1 MNVDM
6 SAQFQGVAGMVE
18 RAAQQAVEATSQQ
31 ILMDCNYY
39 CKQDTSALIN
49 SSLIHSETDKGLL
62 RWVTPYAEFQY
73 NFPNTRHDVNPH
85 ATPQWCNTAQNN
97 HLTEWG
103 GVFENAI
110 RRSSG

>member
-6 SAQFQGVAGMVE
+6 STHFTGISGMVAAASE
-18 RAAQQAVEATSQQ
+18 RAVEATAQQ
-31 ILMDCNYY
+31 VLMDCNFY
-39 CKQDTSALIN
+39 CKEDTGALID
-49 SSLIHSETDKGLL
+49 SSLIWSETNKGLL

-73 NFPNTRHDVNPH
+73 DFPNTRHHKNPH

-103 GVFENAI
+103 NVFADAV
-110 RRSSG
+110 RRFPN